1 MGLGARPSSRPGT
14 TPSGSRAAPT
24 RGLHASRDWDHAGH
38 QLRRIRRAVLSS
50 PADAQRDLEDDR
62 MKWLRTHPDAD
73 VLSGYA
79 NRTLDEGDQRSIA
92 DHLESCE
99 PCRDSVMILRQL
111 TVSEGGALPPRVLD
125 KVLEGRTTGRRVI
138 LPVDDSADPG
148 GRRLSLWTRG
158 AIAAGSIAAA
168 LLLLLQRRQ
177 GTSGGRSRP
186 LRFHP
191 PRALLGATLTPT
203 YSPSPLLH
211 PYDSLTLS
219 SPFRRPPVP

>member
-1 MGLGARPSSRPGT
+1 
-14 TPSGSRAAPT
+14 
-24 RGLHASRDWDHAGH
+24 
-38 QLRRIRRAVLSS
+38 
-50 PADAQRDLEDDR
+50 

-73 VLSGYA
+73 VLRGYA
-79 NRTLDEGDQRSIA
+79 NRALDEGGQRRIA
-92 DHLESCE
+92 EHLESCE

-168 LLLLLQRRQ
+168 LLLLLQPHQ
-177 GTSGGRSRP
+177 VTSGERAGL
-186 LRFHP
+186 LRLYP
-191 PRALLGATLTPT
+191 PPPPVGATPT
-203 YSPSPLLH
+203 
-211 PYDSLTLS
+211 
-219 SPFRRPPVP
+219 

>member
-24 RGLHASRDWDHAGH
+24 RGLHASRDWDHARH
-38 QLRRIRRAVLSS
+38 QLRRITRPVLSS
-50 PADAQRDLEDDR
+50 PADAQTDLEDDR

-92 DHLESCE
+92 EHLESCE

-111 TVSEGGALPPRVLD
+111 TVSEGGALPPLWLD

-158 AIAAGSIAAA
+158 AIAAGRIAAP
-168 LLLLLQRRQ
+168 LLLLLHLQPVPAGERACLFDLDPP
-177 GTSGGRSRP
+177 P
-186 LRFHP
+186 L
-191 PRALLGATLTPT
+191 LVGATL
-203 YSPSPLLH
+203 SA
-211 PYDSLTLS
+211 
-219 SPFRRPPVP
+219 

>member
-24 RGLHASRDWDHAGH
+24 RGRDAWREWGHGRH
-38 QLRRIRRAVLSS
+38 QLRRITRPVLSS
-50 PADAQRDLEDDR
+50 PADAQTDLEDDR

-92 DHLESCE
+92 EHLESCE

-158 AIAAGSIAAA
+158 AIAAGRTPPPPPPPLHPPDVTAGE
-168 LLLLLQRRQ
+168 LP
-177 GTSGGRSRP
+177 GP
-186 LRFHP
+186 LRFIP
-191 PRALLGATLTPT
+191 PRPLLLATPPATYGPSALLN
-203 YSPSPLLH
+203 
-211 PYDSLTLS
+211 
-219 SPFRRPPVP
+219 